1 MDQTR
6 SMVPPFSEALDA
18 RDCGLNTASLTTGF
32 NLVEFDVPGLV
43 PAADGALLFILHTF
57 SFTTTVSRQLRCK
70 YARPGVPWEQCQ
82 LMARFSEK

>member
-1 MDQTR
+1 
-6 SMVPPFSEALDA
+6 MVPPFSEALDA

-57 SFTTTVSRQLRCK
+57 HLLRLSVASRDASMRGPAYLGNN
-70 YARPGVPWEQCQ
+70 AN
-82 LMARFSEK
+82 